1 MKALEW
7 QPEVT
12 KVRAPTRS
20 DESESDELTK
30 LQRAR
35 NKFSSTAIIYQVM
48 ISTDDVDEKLVHFVF
63 EVKLNS
69 DFLPTSLLQ
78 LTQLGFQL
86 LSVLLLPM
94 SIGIFSSSTVDLIFF
109 VASSS

>member
-30 LQRAR
+30 LQRA
-35 NKFSSTAIIYQVM
+35 
-48 ISTDDVDEKLVHFVF
+48 
-63 EVKLNS
+63 
-69 DFLPTSLLQ
+69 
-78 LTQLGFQL
+78 LGTP
-86 LSVLLLPM
+86 S
-94 SIGIFSSSTVDLIFF
+94 
-109 VASSS
+109 